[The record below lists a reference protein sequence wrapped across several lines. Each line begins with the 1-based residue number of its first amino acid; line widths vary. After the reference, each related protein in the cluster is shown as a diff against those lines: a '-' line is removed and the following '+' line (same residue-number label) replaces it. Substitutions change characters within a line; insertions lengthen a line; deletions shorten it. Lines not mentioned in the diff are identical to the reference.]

1 MGAQSEADAGDSEVR
16 SCDEVQDTVW
26 ELTMGIDVIKV
37 HAGPSCGVCGGQVVS

>member
-26 ELTMGIDVIKV
+26 ELTMGIDVIEFMQDPA
-37 HAGPSCGVCGGQVVS
+37 AGFAEGR